1 MRIVFSPESYNLGE
15 TTRCIEVAGAARA
28 AGHETSFHVYSDR
41 YLGLI
46 EEAGHAVRLG
56 SPVMT
61 PEQARQVMDFDQGRG
76 ISHPFD
82 LDTVRRRVS
91 GELAAIHDADAA
103 VIGSN
108 PTMFISARA
117 GGVPLFYVRPYY
129 MSRSYFL
136 DVDDGYR
143 APGPLRWAARLITWK
158 PKSLSRA
165 AAEYGVRL
173 PGPLAEAMTSD
184 VDLIASLPPALDR
197 RPLDCRDVAVG
208 PVHYRSPAPL
218 PAFLEERDAPHPLV
232 YVSFGSSGS
241 PMVLG
246 RVLSQL
252 DALGIDLLVG
262 GGVEIPAD
270 VAARLSDRVH
280 RVGFVPEHRLRGL
293 IDAAVIHGGEGTVQ
307 AACLAGVP
315 FAGYPMQA
323 EQRWNINEC
332 VRLGTAVR
340 LRRSDIVQGNVC
352 AVVHQ
357 LLTDGSL
364 RRNAAELGDR
374 MASLDGPARAV
385 SVIER
390 TVAECSTT
398 PTAERTNTTPTQ
410 EESP

>member
-158 PKSLSRA
+158 PKSLSRV

-173 PGPLAEAMTSD
+173 PGPLVEAMTSD

-197 RPLDCRDVAVG
+197 RPLDCHDVAVG

-241 PMVLG
+241 PEVLG
-246 RVLSQL
+246 RVLAQL
-252 DALGIDLLVG
+252 DATGIDLLVG

-270 VAARLSDRVH
+270 VAAGLSDRVH
-280 RVGFVPEHRLRGL
+280 RVGVVSEHRLRGR

-323 EQRWNINEC
+323 EQRWNVDEC
-332 VRLGTAVR
+332 VRLGNALR
-340 LRRSDIVQGNVC
+340 LRRSDVTRGRMPD
-352 AVVHQ
+352 VVRR
-357 LLTDGSL
+357 LLTDGAL
-364 RRNAAELGDR
+364 RRSASGLSER
-374 MASLDGPARAV
+374 MAGLDGPARAV

-390 TVAECSTT
+390 VVADGLATAADRPHTV
-398 PTAERTNTTPTQ
+398 PDQ
-410 EESP
+410 EEHP